1 MDSSYTEAGSGIFG
15 LQPSTMAIVIIVV
28 FFALWTAYTW
38 YYGGVTVPL
47 PSYKT
52 GFVGSQEGFLG
63 GRLTQ
68 YGKPIVSKEK
78 TPTVSGFF
86 GGVSKGAGVPD
97 CLRSSSEGS
106 RLIGLFE
113 GREPPASGSS
123 ASCSGVA
130 LGDLTELTELVG
142 KLLCFKKD
150 LVSPSYT
157 VNATRLQRYVTSH
170 DVEPIAE
177 TTGRCFA
184 KTLGPRDLGL
194 AFDKWT
200 SRGEFLIQKL
210 CTAYKLAPKEVDTA
224 QELFRFVIR
233 DVRDIANGA
242 CLEGEPKIA
251 GKPGPRD
258 AHPYQSSAYDVI
270 GQYDGYY

>member
-1 MDSSYTEAGSGIFG
+1 MDSSYTEADGGIFG
-15 LQPSTMAIVIIVV
+15 LRPSTMAIVVIVV

-63 GRLTQ
+63 GRFTQ
-68 YGKPIVSKEK
+68 YGKPIVDKDK
-78 TPTVSGFF
+78 KPTTVSGFF

-97 CLRSSSEGS
+97 CLRSSSEGA
-106 RLIGLFE
+106 RLLGLFE
-113 GREPPASGSS
+113 GRVPSYQEGPN
-123 ASCSGVA
+123 
-130 LGDLTELTELVG
+130 DLKELAELVG

-157 VNATRLQRYVTSH
+157 VNATRQQRYVTSH

-200 SRGEFLIQKL
+200 SRGEFLIEKL
-210 CTAYKLAPKEVDTA
+210 CTAYQLAPKEVDTA
-224 QELFRFVIR
+224 QELFRFVLR
-233 DVRDIANGA
+233 DVRDIANGT

>member
-1 MDSSYTEAGSGIFG
+1 MESSYTEADGGIFG

-63 GRLTQ
+63 GRFTRE
-68 YGKPIVSKEK
+68 GKPLVAES
-78 TPTVSGFF
+78 F

-97 CLRSSSEGS
+97 CLRSSSEGA
-106 RLIGLFE
+106 RLLGLFE
-113 GREPPASGSS
+113 GREPSCEEGSN
-123 ASCSGVA
+123 
-130 LGDLTELTELVG
+130 DLKELAELVG

-157 VNATRLQRYVTSH
+157 VSATRHQRYVTSH

-210 CTAYKLAPKEVDTA
+210 CTAAKLAPKEVDTA

-233 DVRDIANGA
+233 DVRDIANGT

-270 GQYDGYY
+270 GEYDGYY

>member
-1 MDSSYTEAGSGIFG
+1 MDSSYTEADSGIFG
-15 LQPSTMAIVIIVV
+15 LQPSTMAILIIVV

-47 PSYKT
+47 PSCKT

-63 GRLTQ
+63 GRFTR
-68 YGKPIVSKEK
+68 YGKPLVEKEE
-78 TPTVSGFF
+78 TVSGFF

-113 GREPPASGSS
+113 GREE
-123 ASCSGVA
+123 SCVA
-130 LGDLTELTELVG
+130 NGDLTELKELVG

-184 KTLGPRDLGL
+184 KTLGPRDLGI

-270 GQYDGYY
+270 GEYDGYY

>member
-1 MDSSYTEAGSGIFG
+1 MDSSYTEADGGIFG

-63 GRLTQ
+63 GRFTRE
-68 YGKPIVSKEK
+68 GKPLVAES
-78 TPTVSGFF
+78 F

-97 CLRSSSEGS
+97 CLRSSSEGA
-106 RLIGLFE
+106 RLLGLFE
-113 GREPPASGSS
+113 GREPSPGSS
-123 ASCSGVA
+123 ASCSGLA
-130 LGDLTELTELVG
+130 LGDLAELAELVG

-157 VNATRLQRYVTSH
+157 VNATRQQRYVTSH

-210 CTAYKLAPKEVDTA
+210 CTAYKLSPKEVDTA

-233 DVRDIANGA
+233 DVRDIANGT

-270 GQYDGYY
+270 GEYDGYY

>member
-1 MDSSYTEAGSGIFG
+1 LA
-15 LQPSTMAIVIIVV
+15 
-28 FFALWTAYTW
+28 
-38 YYGGVTVPL
+38 
-47 PSYKT
+47 
-52 GFVGSQEGFLG
+52 
-63 GRLTQ
+63 
-68 YGKPIVSKEK
+68 
-78 TPTVSGFF
+78 
-86 GGVSKGAGVPD
+86 
-97 CLRSSSEGS
+97 
-106 RLIGLFE
+106 
-113 GREPPASGSS
+113 
-123 ASCSGVA
+123 
-130 LGDLTELTELVG
+130 ELTELVG

-157 VNATRLQRYVTSH
+157 VNATRLHRYVTSH

-210 CTAYKLAPKEVDTA
+210 CTAAKLAPKEVDTA

-233 DVRDIANGA
+233 DVRDIANGT
-242 CLEGEPKIA
+242 CLEGDPKIA

-258 AHPYQSSAYDVI
+258 AHPFESSAYDVI
-270 GQYDGYY
+270 GTYDGYY

>member
-1 MDSSYTEAGSGIFG
+1 MDSSYTEADSSIFG

-63 GRLTQ
+63 GRFTQ
-68 YGKPIVSKEK
+68 YGKPIVNKEK

-97 CLRSSSEGS
+97 CLRSSSEGA
-106 RLIGLFE
+106 RLLGLFE
-113 GREPPASGSS
+113 GSED
-123 ASCSGVA
+123 SCVA
-130 LGDLTELTELVG
+130 NGDLAELTELVG

-210 CTAYKLAPKEVDTA
+210 CTAAKLAPKEVDTA

-233 DVRDIANGA
+233 DVRDIANGT

-258 AHPYQSSAYDVI
+258 AHPFESSAYDVI
-270 GQYDGYY
+270 GTYDGYY

>member
-1 MDSSYTEAGSGIFG
+1 MDYSYTEADGGIFG
-15 LQPSTMAIVIIVV
+15 LQPSTMAIIIIVV
-28 FFALWTAYTW
+28 FFALWVAYTW

-63 GRLTQ
+63 GIFTRN
-68 YGKPIVSKEK
+68 GKPFVRES
-78 TPTVSGFF
+78 F

-97 CLRSSSEGS
+97 CLRSSSEGA
-106 RLIGLFE
+106 RLLGLFE
-113 GREPPASGSS
+113 GRED
-123 ASCSGVA
+123 SCVA
-130 LGDLTELTELVG
+130 NGDLTELKELVG

-157 VNATRLQRYVTSH
+157 VNATRQQRYVTSH

-233 DVRDIANGA
+233 DVRDIANGT
-242 CLEGEPKIA
+242 CLEGDPKIA

-258 AHPYQSSAYDVI
+258 AHPFESSAYDVI
-270 GQYDGYY
+270 GTYDGYY

>member
-1 MDSSYTEAGSGIFG
+1 MDSSYTEADGGIFG

-63 GRLTQ
+63 GRFTQ
-68 YGKPIVSKEK
+68 NGKPIVEK
-78 TPTVSGFF
+78 QESISGFF

-97 CLRSSSEGS
+97 CLRSSSEGA
-106 RLIGLFE
+106 RLVSLFE
-113 GREPPASGSS
+113 GLED
-123 ASCSGVA
+123 SCVA
-130 LGDLTELTELVG
+130 NGDLAELKELVG

-157 VNATRLQRYVTSH
+157 VNATRQLRYVTSH

-233 DVRDIANGA
+233 DVRDIANGT

-270 GQYDGYY
+270 GTYDGYY